1 MHVDLEPKRTKHI
14 QPSPYLHQTAYWG
27 RLKKRHGFEARAFD
41 IFLQDES
48 GRRSDNG
55 EAFRQSPG
63 PSEEASSDMLV
74 VLRSLGREAQMAY
87 VPFGPE
93 FLPDEEQRGLWLEHL
108 SERLRPHLP
117 DSCLFIRF
125 DLPWISPWVEDES
138 RYTADNQ
145 WCGEPKTRVQE
156 MRMNFDTEHWNL
168 RKAPT
173 DLLPKD
179 TVILDVS
186 AAEDRIL
193 QRMKPKTRYNIRL
206 STRKGVRVREAGL
219 DELPLWYELYCET
232 AERHSMLLNDI
243 DYFRSALLTEAGD
256 SSSPARVRLLLA
268 EVSGRPIAG
277 IIAAFSGKRATY
289 LYGASSSRSRG
300 FMAPHALQWAAICMA
315 RKAGC
320 SEYDL
325 FGISP
330 SADPS
335 HPMYGLY
342 RFKIGFGGRIVHRQ
356 GCWDY
361 PFDEERYEMF
371 RTSEM
376 RGPAFAGS

>member
-1 MHVDLEPKRTKHI
+1 MQIDLEPKKTKHI

-41 IFLQDES
+41 ILLPHAAA
-48 GRRSDNG
+48 GSDSAPQPA
-55 EAFRQSPG
+55 EPSSSPG
-63 PSEEASSDMLV
+63 RTACSDMLI
-74 VLRSLGREAQMAY
+74 VLRSLGPQAQMAY

-93 FLPDEEQRGLWLEHL
+93 FLPDEEQRGPWLEQI

-125 DLPWISPWVEDES
+125 DLPWISPWVEEES
-138 RYTADNQ
+138 CYTADQ
-145 WCGEPKTRVQE
+145 EWCGEPKTRIQE
-156 MRMNFDTEHWNL
+156 MRMNFGTEHWNL
-168 RKAPT
+168 RRAPT

-179 TVILDVS
+179 TVIVDVT
-186 AAEDRIL
+186 AAKDRIL

-206 STRKGVRVREAGL
+206 SSRKGVRVREAGL
-219 DELPLWYELYCET
+219 EELPLWYDLYCET

-243 DYFRSALLTEAGD
+243 DYFRSALQTRAGD
-256 SSSPARVRLLLA
+256 SSSPARLRLLLA
-268 EVSGRPIAG
+268 EANRRPIAG

-289 LYGASSSRSRG
+289 LYGASSSAYRG
-300 FMAPHALQWAAICMA
+300 YMAPHALQWAAICMA
-315 RKAGC
+315 RESGC

-330 SADPS
+330 SPDPI

-342 RFKIGFGGRIVHRQ
+342 RFKIGFGGRVVHRQ

-361 PFDEERYEMF
+361 PFDLERYEMF
-371 RTSEM
+371 RSSEM
-376 RGPAFAGS
+376 RGPAFAG